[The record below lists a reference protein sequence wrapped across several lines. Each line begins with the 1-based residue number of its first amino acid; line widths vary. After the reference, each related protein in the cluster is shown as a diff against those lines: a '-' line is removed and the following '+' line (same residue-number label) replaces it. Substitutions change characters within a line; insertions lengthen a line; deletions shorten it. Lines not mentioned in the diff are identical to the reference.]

1 LIDHKAMNTIS
12 FKTSVKDKY
21 ELISIRPIMD
31 IIFGENNWS
40 FRTDG
45 IDRILSVVSSVP
57 CAPMVNYILKDKGF
71 HCEELTPSLSF

>member
-1 LIDHKAMNTIS
+1 MNTIS

-21 ELISIRPIMD
+21 ELISIRPILD

-40 FRTDG
+40 FRTEG

-71 HCEELTPSLSF
+71 HCEELTPALSF